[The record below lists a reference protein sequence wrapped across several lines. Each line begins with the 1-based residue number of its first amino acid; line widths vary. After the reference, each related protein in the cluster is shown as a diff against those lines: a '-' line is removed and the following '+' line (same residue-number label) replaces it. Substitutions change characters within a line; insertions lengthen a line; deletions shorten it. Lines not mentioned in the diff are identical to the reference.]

1 MLFPGDDL
9 ADHHYD
15 RLRAEP
21 EHPPGAAGLPVA
33 DLEQLPAAIRTRLLR
48 RLALD
53 AGAPPAELFHEH
65 VLALEAL
72 VTAWR
77 GQKWVDLPGHLR
89 GARREGVIEVTTA
102 DTGRGTT
109 GTTP

>member
-1 MLFPGDDL
+1 DL

-21 EHPPGAAGLPVA
+21 AHPPGAAGLPVA
-33 DLEQLPAAIRTRLLR
+33 DLAQLPAAIRTRLLR

-89 GARREGVIEVTTA
+89 GARREGRIEVTAA
-102 DTGRGTT
+102 DAGRGTS
-109 GTTP
+109 GSAP